1 METTL
6 TPELFLKTIQYF
18 DTSYKGWKRG
28 FFPFRLRLGNNF
40 DTSYKGWKHR
50 SEIRRPV
57 FIPSNFDTS
66 YKGWKHEITDVYMI
80 ANPDFD
86 TSYKGWKHV
95 ELALM
100 KL

>member
-1 METTL
+1 METRSGL
-6 TPELFLKTIQYF
+6 YVW
-18 DTSYKGWKRG
+18 SY
-28 FFPFRLRLGNNF
+28 RL
-40 DTSYKGWKHR
+40 D
-50 SEIRRPV
+50 
-57 FIPSNFDTS
+57 FDTS